1 MHSGTM
7 AQALAQARSPRG
19 KPWPAGPLEEE
30 FPLGWSSG
38 ASLLTKQHWPERPGR
53 SYFILSLRGEENT
66 LQTPAGA
73 RPHHSNQFGTH
84 GLVSASNL

>member
-38 ASLLTKQHWPERPGR
+38 ASLLTKQHWPERPG
-53 SYFILSLRGEENT
+53 
-66 LQTPAGA
+66 
-73 RPHHSNQFGTH
+73 
-84 GLVSASNL
+84 